1 MMRPEQRLL
10 WAQVLVWFIPA
21 LWAVNYFCARL
32 APGVVDPHTLAL
44 GRWAIAGLILGGLAR
59 HEIWQARHQI
69 WSDRWQYLALG
80 TLGMLICGAWVYWGA
95 QTTSAMNIALIYAA
109 APVLIA
115 WGSAIWLDERMRPRQ
130 MFGVALALAGV
141 VHVVV
146 KGNWVALT
154 QMQWSMGD
162 VLIMAATLSWAAYA
176 LLQKK
181 WVCTLSSTARLACIC
196 ALGKLATTGTAV
208 DLVRHHF
215 VAGGGLGARHWG
227 LLDLR
232 LGAKNPGCQ
241 PHQHDLV
248 SRAFVGRLG
257 VLGFAGRVFGL
268 APRRGQLVDFAG
280 RGAGGSTFG
289 GDQDRLRGFVRW
301 HHHIWGGRFQ
311 SVGKMRL
318 HPLQA
323 QAGVARCQ
331 GIHQG
336 LVLEQ

>member
-32 APGVVDPHTLAL
+32 APGVVDPHILAL

-59 HEIWQARHQI
+59 HEIWQARWQI
-69 WSDRWQYLALG
+69 WSDRWQYLTLG

-115 WGSAIWLDERMRPRQ
+115 WGSAIWLAERMRPRQ

-196 ALGKLATTGTAV
+196 AGGVITLLPFALWESLQPQAPQWTWSATALLLAVA
-208 DLVRHHF
+208 LVPGIG
-215 VAGGGLGARHWG
+215 AYWIYAWAQKTLGASRTSMTLYLGPLWGALVSWG
-227 LLDLR
+227 LLGES
-232 LGAKNPGCQ
+232 LG
-241 PHQHDLV
+241 
-248 SRAFVGRLG
+248 
-257 VLGFAGRVFGL
+257 
-268 APRRGQLVDFAG
+268 
-280 RGAGGSTFG
+280 
-289 GDQDRLRGFVRW
+289 W
-301 HHHIWGGRFQ
+301 HHA
-311 SVGKMRL
+311 VGSL
-318 HPLQA
+318 LILP
-323 QAGVARCQ
+323 GVA
-331 GIHQG
+331 
-336 LVLEQ
+336 LVVQPSAVTKTD

>member
-32 APGVVDPHTLAL
+32 APGVVDPHILAL

-196 ALGKLATTGTAV
+196 AGGVITLLPFALWESLQPQAPQWTWYATALLLAVALVPGIGAYWIYAWAQKTLGPSRTSMTLYLGPLWGA
-208 DLVRHHF
+208 LVS
-215 VAGGGLGARHWG
+215 WG
-227 LLDLR
+227 LLGES
-232 LGAKNPGCQ
+232 LG
-241 PHQHDLV
+241 
-248 SRAFVGRLG
+248 
-257 VLGFAGRVFGL
+257 
-268 APRRGQLVDFAG
+268 
-280 RGAGGSTFG
+280 
-289 GDQDRLRGFVRW
+289 W
-301 HHHIWGGRFQ
+301 HHA
-311 SVGKMRL
+311 VGSL
-318 HPLQA
+318 LILP
-323 QAGVARCQ
+323 GVA
-331 GIHQG
+331 
-336 LVLEQ
+336 LVVQPSAVTKTD

>member
-32 APGVVDPHTLAL
+32 APGVVDPHILAL
-44 GRWAIAGLILGGLAR
+44 GRWAMAGLILGGLAR

-196 ALGKLATTGTAV
+196 AGGVITLLPFALWESLQPQAPQWTWYATILLLAVA
-208 DLVRHHF
+208 LVPGIG
-215 VAGGGLGARHWG
+215 AYWIYAWAQKTLGASRTSMTLYLGPLWGALVSWG
-227 LLDLR
+227 LLGES
-232 LGAKNPGCQ
+232 LG
-241 PHQHDLV
+241 
-248 SRAFVGRLG
+248 
-257 VLGFAGRVFGL
+257 
-268 APRRGQLVDFAG
+268 
-280 RGAGGSTFG
+280 
-289 GDQDRLRGFVRW
+289 W
-301 HHHIWGGRFQ
+301 HHA
-311 SVGKMRL
+311 VGSL
-318 HPLQA
+318 LILP
-323 QAGVARCQ
+323 GVA
-331 GIHQG
+331 
-336 LVLEQ
+336 LVVQPSAVTKTD

>member
-32 APGVVDPHTLAL
+32 APGVVDPHILAL

-115 WGSAIWLDERMRPRQ
+115 LGSAIWLDERMRPRQ
-130 MFGVALALAGV
+130 MFGVALALVGV

-196 ALGKLATTGTAV
+196 AGGVITLLPFALWESLQPQAPQWTWYATILLLAVALVPGIGAYWIYAWAQKTLGPSRTSMTLYLGPLWGA
-208 DLVRHHF
+208 LVS
-215 VAGGGLGARHWG
+215 WG
-227 LLDLR
+227 LLGES
-232 LGAKNPGCQ
+232 LG
-241 PHQHDLV
+241 
-248 SRAFVGRLG
+248 
-257 VLGFAGRVFGL
+257 
-268 APRRGQLVDFAG
+268 
-280 RGAGGSTFG
+280 
-289 GDQDRLRGFVRW
+289 W
-301 HHHIWGGRFQ
+301 HHA
-311 SVGKMRL
+311 VGSL
-318 HPLQA
+318 LILP
-323 QAGVARCQ
+323 GVA
-331 GIHQG
+331 
-336 LVLEQ
+336 LVVQPSAVTKTD